1 MKLFVGLGNPGKEYE
16 WTRHNMG
23 FVTLDKFAEM
33 ANGSFDHSDFK
44 GEYGIIKNPLFSEPI
59 IILKPQTYMNL
70 SGTSV
75 RPLADFYKLTPD
87 DIVVVYD
94 DMAIEEGSIRLRL
107 DGSSGGHKGMQ
118 NIIDMFS
125 SNKFR
130 RIRVGIGEPP
140 SKDSVNYVLGKPKG
154 DSYEALDFATDNA
167 AKALRDIAMDDSNFS
182 KIMSKYNSIKRKVND

>member
-1 MKLFVGLGNPGKEYE
+1 MKLLVGLGNPGKEYE

-44 GEYGIIKNPLFSEPI
+44 GQYGIIKNPLFSEPI
-59 IILKPQTYMNL
+59 LILKPQTFMNL

-75 RPLADFYKLTPD
+75 RPLADFYKLTPS

-125 SNKFR
+125 SNQFR

-154 DSYEALDFATDNA
+154 DSYDALDFATDNA

-182 KIMSKYNSIKRKVND
+182 KIMSKYNSIKRKEND

>member
-33 ANGSFDHSDFK
+33 ASGSFDHSDFK
-44 GEYGIIKNPLFSEPI
+44 GQYGIIKNPLFSEPI
-59 IILKPQTYMNL
+59 LILKPQTFMNL

-75 RPLADFYKLTPD
+75 RPLADFYKLTPS

-125 SNKFR
+125 SNQFR

-154 DSYEALDFATDNA
+154 DSYDALDFATDNA

-182 KIMSKYNSIKRKVND
+182 KIMSKYNSIKRKGND

>member
-44 GEYGIIKNPLFSEPI
+44 GQYGIIKNPLFSEPI
-59 IILKPQTYMNL
+59 LILKPQTFMNL

-75 RPLADFYKLTPD
+75 RPLADFYKLTPS

-118 NIIDMFS
+118 NIIGMFS
-125 SNKFR
+125 SNQFR

-154 DSYEALDFATDNA
+154 DSYDALDFATDNA

-182 KIMSKYNSIKRKVND
+182 KIMSKYNSIKRKGND

>member
-44 GEYGIIKNPLFSEPI
+44 GQYGIIKSPLFSEPI
-59 IILKPQTYMNL
+59 LILKPQTFMNL

-75 RPLADFYKLTPD
+75 RPLADFYKLAPS

-125 SNKFR
+125 SNQFR

-154 DSYEALDFATDNA
+154 DSYDALNFATDNA

-182 KIMSKYNSIKRKVND
+182 KIMSKYNSIKRKGND

>member
-44 GEYGIIKNPLFSEPI
+44 GQYGIIKNHLFSEPI
-59 IILKPQTYMNL
+59 LILNHQTFMNL

-75 RPLADFYKLTPD
+75 RPLADFYKLTPS

-125 SNKFR
+125 SNQFR

-154 DSYEALDFATDNA
+154 DSYDALDFATDNA

-182 KIMSKYNSIKRKVND
+182 KIMSKYNSIKRKGND

>member
-23 FVTLDKFAEM
+23 FVTLDKFAAM

-44 GEYGIIKNPLFSEPI
+44 GQYGIIKNPLFSEPI
-59 IILKPQTYMNL
+59 LILKPQTFMNL

-75 RPLADFYKLTPD
+75 RPLADFYKLTPS

-125 SNKFR
+125 SNQFR

-154 DSYEALDFATDNA
+154 DSYDALDFATDNA

-182 KIMSKYNSIKRKVND
+182 KIMSKYNSIKRKGND

>member
-1 MKLFVGLGNPGKEYE
+1 MKLFVGFGNPGKEYE

-44 GEYGIIKNPLFSEPI
+44 GQYGIIKNPLFSEPI
-59 IILKPQTYMNL
+59 LILKPQTFMNL

-75 RPLADFYKLTPD
+75 RPLADFYKLTPS

-125 SNKFR
+125 SNQFR

-154 DSYEALDFATDNA
+154 DSYDALDFATDNA
-167 AKALRDIAMDDSNFS
+167 AKALRDIAVDDSNFS
-182 KIMSKYNSIKRKVND
+182 KIMSKYNSIKRKGND

>member
-23 FVTLDKFAEM
+23 FVTLDKFTEM

-44 GEYGIIKNPLFSEPI
+44 GQYGIIKNPLFSEPI
-59 IILKPQTYMNL
+59 LILKPQTFMNL

-75 RPLADFYKLTPD
+75 RPLADFYKLTPS

-125 SNKFR
+125 SNQFR

-154 DSYEALDFATDNA
+154 DSYDALNFATDNA

-182 KIMSKYNSIKRKVND
+182 KIMSKYNSIKRKGND

>member
-23 FVTLDKFAEM
+23 FVTLDQFAEM

-44 GEYGIIKNPLFSEPI
+44 GQYGIIKNPLFSEPI
-59 IILKPQTYMNL
+59 LILKPQTFMNL

-75 RPLADFYKLTPD
+75 RPLADFYKLTPS

-125 SNKFR
+125 SNQFR

-154 DSYEALDFATDNA
+154 DSYDALDFATDNA

-182 KIMSKYNSIKRKVND
+182 KIMSKYNSIKRKGND

>member
-33 ANGSFDHSDFK
+33 ANGSFDRSDFK
-44 GEYGIIKNPLFSEPI
+44 GQYGIIKNPLFSEPI
-59 IILKPQTYMNL
+59 LILKPQTFMNL

-75 RPLADFYKLTPD
+75 RPLADFYKLTPS

-125 SNKFR
+125 SNQFR

-154 DSYEALDFATDNA
+154 DSYDALDFATDNA

-182 KIMSKYNSIKRKVND
+182 KIMSKYNSIKRKGND

>member
-16 WTRHNMG
+16 WTRHNIG
-23 FVTLDKFAEM
+23 FVALDKFAEM

-44 GEYGIIKNPLFSEPI
+44 GQYGIIKNPLFSEPI
-59 IILKPQTYMNL
+59 LILKPQTFMNL

-75 RPLADFYKLTPD
+75 RPLADFYKLTPS

-125 SNKFR
+125 SNQFR

-154 DSYEALDFATDNA
+154 DSYDALNFATDNA

-182 KIMSKYNSIKRKVND
+182 KIMSKYNSIKRKEND

>member
-23 FVTLDKFAEM
+23 FVTLDKFAKM

-44 GEYGIIKNPLFSEPI
+44 GQYGIIKNPLFSEPI
-59 IILKPQTYMNL
+59 LILKPQTFMNL

-75 RPLADFYKLTPD
+75 RPLADFYKLTPS

-125 SNKFR
+125 SNQFR

-154 DSYEALDFATDNA
+154 DSYDALDFATDNA

-182 KIMSKYNSIKRKVND
+182 KIMSKYNSIKRKEND

>member
-1 MKLFVGLGNPGKEYE
+1 MKLFDGLGNPGKEYE

-44 GEYGIIKNPLFSEPI
+44 GQYGIIKNPLFSEPI
-59 IILKPQTYMNL
+59 LILKPQTFMNL

-75 RPLADFYKLTPD
+75 RPLADFYKLTPS

-125 SNKFR
+125 SNQFR

-154 DSYEALDFATDNA
+154 DSYDALDFATDNA

-182 KIMSKYNSIKRKVND
+182 KIMSKYNSIKRKGND

>member
-23 FVTLDKFAEM
+23 FVAIEKFAEM
-33 ANGSFDHSDFK
+33 AGGVFDRSDFK
-44 GEYGIIKNPLFSEPI
+44 GEYGIIRNPSFNEPI
-59 IILKPQTYMNL
+59 IILKPQTFMNL

-94 DMAIEEGSIRLRL
+94 DMAIDEGNIRLRL
-107 DGSSGGHKGMQ
+107 NGSSGGHKGMQ
-118 NIIDMFS
+118 NIIDLFAS
-125 SNKFR
+125 DKIK

-140 SKDSVNYVLGKPKG
+140 HKDSINYVLGKPKG
-154 DSYEALDFATDNA
+154 ESYEALDFATDNA
-167 AKALRDIAMDDSNFS
+167 AKALRDIAMDDNFS
-182 KIMSKYNSIKRKVND
+182 KIMSKYNALKK

>member
-44 GEYGIIKNPLFSEPI
+44 GQYGIIKNPFFSEPI
-59 IILKPQTYMNL
+59 LILKPQTFMNL

-75 RPLADFYKLTPD
+75 RPLADFYKLTPS

-125 SNKFR
+125 SNQFR

-154 DSYEALDFATDNA
+154 DSYDALDFATDNA

-182 KIMSKYNSIKRKVND
+182 KIMSKYNSIKRKGND

>member
-23 FVTLDKFAEM
+23 FVTLDKFAVM

-44 GEYGIIKNPLFSEPI
+44 GQYGIIKNPLFSEPI
-59 IILKPQTYMNL
+59 LILKPQTFMNL

-75 RPLADFYKLTPD
+75 RPLADFYELTPS

-125 SNKFR
+125 SNQFR

-154 DSYEALDFATDNA
+154 DSYDALDFATDNA

-182 KIMSKYNSIKRKVND
+182 KIMSKYNSIKRKGND

>member
-44 GEYGIIKNPLFSEPI
+44 GQYGIIKNPLFSEPI
-59 IILKPQTYMNL
+59 LILKPQTFMNL

-75 RPLADFYKLTPD
+75 RPLADFYKLTPS

-125 SNKFR
+125 SNQFR
-130 RIRVGIGEPP
+130 RIRVGIWEPP

-154 DSYEALDFATDNA
+154 DSYDALDFATDNA
-167 AKALRDIAMDDSNFS
+167 AKALRDIALDDSNFS
-182 KIMSKYNSIKRKVND
+182 KIMSKYNSIKRKGND

>member
-33 ANGSFDHSDFK
+33 ANGFFDHSDFK
-44 GEYGIIKNPLFSEPI
+44 GQYGIIKNPLFSEPI
-59 IILKPQTYMNL
+59 LILKPQTFMNL

-75 RPLADFYKLTPD
+75 RPLANFYKLTPS

-125 SNKFR
+125 SNQFR

-154 DSYEALDFATDNA
+154 DSYDALDFATDNA
-167 AKALRDIAMDDSNFS
+167 AKALRDIAVDDSNFS
-182 KIMSKYNSIKRKVND
+182 KIMSKYNSIKRKGND

>member
-16 WTRHNMG
+16 GTRHNMG

-44 GEYGIIKNPLFSEPI
+44 GQYGIIKNPLFSEPI
-59 IILKPQTYMNL
+59 LILKPQTFMNL

-75 RPLADFYKLTPD
+75 RPLADFYKLTPS

-125 SNKFR
+125 SNQFR

-154 DSYEALDFATDNA
+154 DSYDALDFATDNA
-167 AKALRDIAMDDSNFS
+167 AKALRDIAVDDSNFS
-182 KIMSKYNSIKRKVND
+182 KIMSKYNSIKRKGND

>member
-44 GEYGIIKNPLFSEPI
+44 GQYGIIKNPLFSEPI
-59 IILKPQTYMNL
+59 LILKPQTFMNL
-70 SGTSV
+70 SGTCV
-75 RPLADFYKLTPD
+75 RPLADFYKLTPS
-87 DIVVVYD
+87 DIIVVYD

-125 SNKFR
+125 SNQFR

-154 DSYEALDFATDNA
+154 DSYDALNFATDNA

-182 KIMSKYNSIKRKVND
+182 KIMSKYNSIKRKGND

>member
-33 ANGSFDHSDFK
+33 ANGSFDRSDFK
-44 GEYGIIKNPLFSEPI
+44 GEYGIIRNSAFSEPV
-59 IILKPQTYMNL
+59 IILKPQTFMNL

-87 DIVVVYD
+87 DIYVVYD
-94 DMAIEEGSIRLRL
+94 DMAIEEGAIRLRL

-118 NIIDMFS
+118 NIIDLFS
-125 SNKFR
+125 SNKFK

-140 SKDSVNYVLGKPKG
+140 NKDSINYVLGKPKG
-154 DSYEALDFATDNA
+154 DSYDALDFATDNA
-167 AKALRDIAMDDSNFS
+167 AKALKDIALDLDFS
-182 KIMSKYNSIKRKVND
+182 KVMNKYNSIKRKVNG

>member
-44 GEYGIIKNPLFSEPI
+44 GQYGIIKNPLFSEPI
-59 IILKPQTYMNL
+59 LILKPQTFMNL

-75 RPLADFYKLTPD
+75 RPLADFYKLTPS

-94 DMAIEEGSIRLRL
+94 DMAIGEGSIRLRL

-125 SNKFR
+125 SNQFR

-154 DSYEALDFATDNA
+154 DSYDALNFATDNA

-182 KIMSKYNSIKRKVND
+182 KIMSKYNSIKRKGND

>member
-1 MKLFVGLGNPGKEYE
+1 MKLLVGLGNPGKEYE

-44 GEYGIIKNPLFSEPI
+44 GQYGIIKNPLFSEPI
-59 IILKPQTYMNL
+59 LILKPQTFMNL

-75 RPLADFYKLTPD
+75 RPLADFYKLTPS

-125 SNKFR
+125 SNQFR

-154 DSYEALDFATDNA
+154 DSYDALDFATDNA

-182 KIMSKYNSIKRKVND
+182 KIMSKYNSIKRKGND

>member
-44 GEYGIIKNPLFSEPI
+44 GQYGIIKNPLFSEPI
-59 IILKPQTYMNL
+59 LILKPQTFMNL

-75 RPLADFYKLTPD
+75 RPLADFYKLTPS
-87 DIVVVYD
+87 DIVVVSD

-125 SNKFR
+125 SNQFR

-154 DSYEALDFATDNA
+154 DSYDALDFATDNA
-167 AKALRDIAMDDSNFS
+167 AKALRDIAVDDSNFS
-182 KIMSKYNSIKRKVND
+182 KIMSKYNSIKRKGND

>member
-140 SKDSVNYVLGKPKG
+140 SKDSANYVLGKPKG

>member
-44 GEYGIIKNPLFSEPI
+44 GQYGIIKNPLFSEPI
-59 IILKPQTYMNL
+59 LILKPQTFMNL

-75 RPLADFYKLTPD
+75 RPLADFYKLTPS

-125 SNKFR
+125 SNQFR

-154 DSYEALDFATDNA
+154 DSYDTLDFATDNA

-182 KIMSKYNSIKRKVND
+182 KIMSKYNSIKRKGND

>member
-16 WTRHNMG
+16 WPRHNMG

-44 GEYGIIKNPLFSEPI
+44 GQYGIIKNPLFSEPI
-59 IILKPQTYMNL
+59 LILKPQTFMNL

-75 RPLADFYKLTPD
+75 RPLADFYKLTPS

-125 SNKFR
+125 SNQFR

-154 DSYEALDFATDNA
+154 DSYDALDFATDNA
-167 AKALRDIAMDDSNFS
+167 AKALRDIAVDDSNFS
-182 KIMSKYNSIKRKVND
+182 KIMSKYNSIKRKGND

>member
-44 GEYGIIKNPLFSEPI
+44 GQYGIIKNSLFSEPI
-59 IILKPQTYMNL
+59 LILKPQTFMNL

-75 RPLADFYKLTPD
+75 RPLADFYKLTPS

-125 SNKFR
+125 SNQFR

-140 SKDSVNYVLGKPKG
+140 SKDSVNYVLGKPKD
-154 DSYEALDFATDNA
+154 DSYDALNFATDNA

-182 KIMSKYNSIKRKVND
+182 KIMSKYNSIKRKGND

>member
-44 GEYGIIKNPLFSEPI
+44 GQYGIIKNPLFSEPI
-59 IILKPQTYMNL
+59 LILKPQTFMNL
-70 SGTSV
+70 SGASV
-75 RPLADFYKLTPD
+75 RPLADFYKLTPS

-125 SNKFR
+125 SNQFR

-154 DSYEALDFATDNA
+154 DSYDALDFATDNA

-182 KIMSKYNSIKRKVND
+182 KIMSKYNSIKRKGND